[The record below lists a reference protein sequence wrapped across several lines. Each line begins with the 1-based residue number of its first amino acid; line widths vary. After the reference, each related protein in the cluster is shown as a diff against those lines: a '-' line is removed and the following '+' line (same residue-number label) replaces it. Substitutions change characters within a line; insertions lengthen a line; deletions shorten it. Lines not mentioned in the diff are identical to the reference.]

1 MSGRGA
7 IERYQMSRPRLLV
20 SATLALAATAAS
32 AQITRTELVRAPLD
46 GIVRG
51 DGTIL
56 RVELVPGGATPPHR
70 HPGQEYVYVLEGSIA
85 IEPRGGAAVRLD
97 AGQVRVNPAGE
108 VHLVRNLSPDRPARV
123 IVFALI
129 PQGAPAVLPA
139 D

>member
-1 MSGRGA
+1 MTIA
-7 IERYQMSRPRLLV
+7 RLLLT
-20 SATLALAATAAS
+20 AALGLAAAAAS

-46 GIVRG
+46 GIARG

-97 AGQVRVNPAGE
+97 AGQVRINPAGE

-123 IVFALI
+123 LVVALI
-129 PQGAPAVLPA
+129 PQGSPAVLPA

>member
-1 MSGRGA
+1 MT
-7 IERYQMSRPRLLV
+7 IMRLLLTAALGL
-20 SATLALAATAAS
+20 ATTAAT

-46 GIVRG
+46 GIARG

-123 IVFALI
+123 LVVALI
-129 PQGAPAVLPA
+129 PAGAPAVLPA